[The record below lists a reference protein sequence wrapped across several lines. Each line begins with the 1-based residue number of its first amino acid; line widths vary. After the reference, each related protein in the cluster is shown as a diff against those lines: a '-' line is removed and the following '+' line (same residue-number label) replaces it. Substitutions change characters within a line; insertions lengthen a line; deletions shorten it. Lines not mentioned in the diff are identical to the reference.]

1 MDKKTGVIIGAGPAG
16 LTAAWELTKANVEV
30 MVFEKYS
37 RVGGIARTEEYKGY
51 RFDIGG
57 HRFFTMVPEVEELW
71 HEWMQE
77 EFVIRPRKS
86 RILYRGK
93 FFDYPL
99 RMFNALRGLGILE
112 SVRIV
117 ISYVIAQF
125 FPYKKEE
132 SFEHWVVNRF
142 GKRLYEIFFKT
153 YTEKVWGI
161 KCTDIRA
168 EWAAQRIKGLTLP
181 AAIKNALFPP
191 RGEVIKTLIKEFHYP
206 VLGPGMMWEKVTDL
220 VREAG
225 GCVEMESE
233 IVRIFRDEDRIDGV
247 EVKNSDGLK
256 YIEGTDFFSTMP
268 LNELIRRIEP
278 APPEEVIVAAD
289 GLRYRDFLTVVLIL
303 DIVDVFDDNWVYIHS
318 PNVKVG
324 RIQNFKNWSADMV
337 PDNSTTSLGLEYFC
351 NEGDGLWK
359 MSDTELLELG
369 SIEIEQLGLAE
380 KVNVLDGIVMRQ
392 QKAYPVYDAVYGPLL
407 ATVQDWVTGLSN
419 FHTIGRNGL
428 HKYNNQDH
436 SMLTAIMAVNN
447 VLTGQTN
454 DVWSVNTDRSYHEEV
469 RIPRGGDDPVDILEA

>member
-1 MDKKTGVIIGAGPAG
+1 MTKRKAVIIGAGPAG
-16 LTAAWELTKANVEV
+16 LTAAWELTKTNSEV
-30 MVFEKYS
+30 LVLEKYS
-37 RVGGIARTEEYKGY
+37 LVGGIARTEEYKGY

-57 HRFFTMVPEVEELW
+57 HRFFTMVPEVEGLW

-77 EFVIRPRKS
+77 DFVVRPRKS

-99 RMFNALRGLGILE
+99 RVFNALSGLGIVE

-117 ISYVIAQF
+117 ISYAIAQF
-125 FPYKKEE
+125 FPYKEEE
-132 SFEHWVVNRF
+132 SFEQWVVNRF

-220 VREAG
+220 VRKSG
-225 GCVEMESE
+225 GNVQLGSE
-233 IVRIFRDEDRIDGV
+233 VVRIVRNGETINGV
-247 EVKNSDGLK
+247 EIKDVDGLA

-268 LNELIRRIEP
+268 LNELILRIEP
-278 APPEEVIVAAD
+278 APPDEVIAAAN

-303 DIVDVFDDNWVYIHS
+303 DIKDVFDDNWVYIHS
-318 PNVKVG
+318 PDVKVG
-324 RIQNFKNWSADMV
+324 RIQNFKNWSSEMV
-337 PDNSTTSLGLEYFC
+337 PDDSTTSLGLEYFC
-351 NEGDGLWK
+351 NEGDGLWN
-359 MSDTELLELG
+359 MSDADLLELG
-369 SIEIEQLGLAE
+369 TIEIESIGLASE
-380 KVNVLDGIVMRQ
+380 TNVLDGVVVRQ

-407 ATVQDWVTGLSN
+407 ATVQDWVAGLSN

-436 SMLTAIMAVNN
+436 SMLTAIMAVKNA
-447 VLTGQTN
+447 VAGQTN

-469 RIPRGGDDPVDILEA
+469 RIPRSGDEPVDILEA

>member
-1 MDKKTGVIIGAGPAG
+1 MTKRKAVIIGAGPAG
-16 LTAAWELTKANVEV
+16 LTAAWELTKTNSDVV
-30 MVFEKYS
+30 VLEKYS
-37 RVGGIARTEEYKGY
+37 LVGGIARTEEYKGY

-77 EFVIRPRKS
+77 DFVVRPRKS

-99 RMFNALRGLGILE
+99 RVFNALSGLGIVE

-117 ISYVIAQF
+117 ISYAIAQL
-125 FPYKKEE
+125 FPYKEEE
-132 SFEHWVVNRF
+132 SFEQWVVNRF

-191 RGEVIKTLIKEFHYP
+191 RGEVIKTLIKEFYYP

-220 VREAG
+220 VRNAG
-225 GCVEMESE
+225 GNVELGSE
-233 IVRIFRDEDRIDGV
+233 VVRIVRNGEKINGV
-247 EVKNSDGLK
+247 EINDADGLA

-268 LNELIRRIEP
+268 LNELILRIEP
-278 APPEEVIVAAD
+278 APPEEVIEAAN

-303 DIVDVFDDNWVYIHS
+303 DIEDVFDDNWVYIHS
-318 PNVKVG
+318 PDVKVG
-324 RIQNFKNWSADMV
+324 RIQNFKNWSSEMV
-337 PDNSTTSLGLEYFC
+337 PDDSTTSLGLEYFC
-351 NEGDGLWK
+351 NEGDGLWN
-359 MSDTELLELG
+359 MSDADLLELG
-369 SIEIEQLGLAE
+369 TIEIERIGLASE
-380 KVNVLDGIVMRQ
+380 TNVLDGVVVRQ

-407 ATVQDWVTGLSN
+407 ATVQDWVAGLSN

-436 SMLTAIMAVNN
+436 SMLTAIMAVKNA
-447 VLTGQTN
+447 VAGQTN

-469 RIPRGGDDPVDILEA
+469 RIPRSGDEPVDILEA